1 MRLVGVP
8 DANQALACV
17 ATGFRMAAVAGMA
30 RGIAIVLDRS
40 RYPSIA
46 GLRAFSVSGNNSVS
60 DESGLLRWWRARM
73 LLRESV

>member
-1 MRLVGVP
+1 MRLAGVP

-40 RYPSIA
+40 R
-46 GLRAFSVSGNNSVS
+46 
-60 DESGLLRWWRARM
+60 
-73 LLRESV
+73 